1 MTPRCSG
8 TVLQT
13 MRADISLTLA
23 MMDGFRKNYGL
34 YSSLLSMTALWPYDH
49 TLGAKI
55 QRISFIILS
64 FSLVVIQISSIRTV
78 EVSLYNILLTM
89 SYTCPLLL
97 YIQRYIYFLSIFPLL
112 KVIFGN
118 IGKICRQ
125 AKNSV
130 ELDLF
135 MKHIID
141 TRRIIVAYLATSCIT
156 ACFTLLVIGI
166 PTILRSN
173 LQLYYLRMF
182 GFFYNQGGQQTDIVC
197 LLLILVNAMG
207 VMSIA
212 GTEAAIGVNVSYLC
226 GLLEVTSY
234 RLDIAVNDMI
244 NSATM
249 SQINIRPAVA
259 AHQRALQMTKTVTN
273 RLLLAIKDMT
283 DAENVF
289 FSASFV
295 ALHFINMFLNNH
307 SGQRLRD
314 TGNEIFHRTYNS
326 LWYCI
331 PPRSQ
336 KIILF
341 ILMKSTDIIEF
352 DLAGLYTPCY
362 EGFSM
367 MLSSSFSYFT
377 VLYSTTQ

>member
-273 RLLLAIKDMT
+273 RVSKSYLVAIIAVIVSFAVNLYRVSIVRFASSNKGYDRCG
-283 DAENVF
+283 ECF
-289 FSASFV
+289 FF
-295 ALHFINMFLNNH
+295 
-307 SGQRLRD
+307 
-314 TGNEIFHRTYNS
+314 
-326 LWYCI
+326 C
-331 PPRSQ
+331 
-336 KIILF
+336 
-341 ILMKSTDIIEF
+341 EF
-352 DLAGLYTPCY
+352 CCTTFYKH
-362 EGFSM
+362 
-367 MLSSSFSYFT
+367 
-377 VLYSTTQ
+377 VLK